1 MIGNAM
7 HYFGMSYEEATTKRS
22 FKNIVLLNAAIPG
35 IEPVEERNKSNNKED
50 EKVNRINAIQFNEKW
65 QRRRLPN

>member
-7 HYFGMSYEEATTKRS
+7 HYFGMTYEEATKKRS

-35 IEPVEERNKSNNKED
+35 IAPIEENEKGKNKER
-50 EKVNRINAIQFNEKW
+50 ENVERVNARQFIALW
-65 QRRRLPN
+65 Q